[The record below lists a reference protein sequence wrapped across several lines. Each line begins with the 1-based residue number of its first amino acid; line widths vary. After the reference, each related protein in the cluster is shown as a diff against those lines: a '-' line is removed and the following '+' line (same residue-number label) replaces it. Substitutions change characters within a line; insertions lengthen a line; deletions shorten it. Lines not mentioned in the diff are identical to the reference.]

1 MRALKKINYV
11 LAAFAALL
19 LCFGIVA
26 AAMPRASAAAAAP
39 EIKPLVWYEFDDPDN
54 MGKDSMGNFDLTP
67 VIGQYTDPAT
77 EELVTCLTQQSD
89 TDGSKYAQFVSNRGE
104 DGQLSSKIGANLYAP
119 RLGASAYDFS
129 DLISGSF
136 SVEITFRRD
145 NMNMIGN
152 HYVLACG
159 KYNNAFQIT
168 PWKDGIE
175 IQINHFDDAE
185 GADDTEKQS
194 WMEKNTIVVPWD
206 TNEWTTLLVSAD
218 AETNTV
224 NIYINGE
231 LKATRTVKHVEM
243 TKKSEDYAFS
253 IGAQCNING
262 GSQEGYSTVDIKDC
276 KVFDCALSAA
286 NAQQLYKGETAT
298 YEGDYIDSVA
308 ELDTEALDLFVTDV
322 NTVDNIMNNVLPKTM
337 NVTLNT
343 GVTIPANVW
352 WIDRGE
358 GQLYG
363 YIQSDYA
370 NVKQLS
376 VSAEYGYTVRFD
388 YDESAVAVTGI
399 KLDGQAY
406 TPGTEISEGRHTVS
420 FTITVLEGCELNDVY
435 YYEISQFPL
444 EDGGSDYSVTINNGG
459 CIIIDAGET
468 EYTVTYYDG
477 EEKLFTSTY
486 TVSGSEEAKTYEKE
500 GYTFDGWYLDAGLT
514 QKFTGFDRDN
524 PTDLTLYA
532 KTTQNATG
540 GGDVDGGRGGCSGT
554 VTAVS
559 LAAGLPV
566 LAGACVCLVLARK
579 KRS

>member
-1 MRALKKINYV
+1 MKAKKIIAAACGVCMLFTVAACGGRGGETGGGGTTPTDTQTYSSYEQYTGGTHIYNYTETGRYIV
-11 LAAFAALL
+11 SGGTSEYTIVYPAGVSGDIVTATTELSNWIENATGVDI
-19 LCFGIVA
+19 GITTDEGLSYTSSSKYISLGDTAVA
-26 AAMPRASAAAAAP
+26 AAAEVALDEDVDVGFSGFQIKTKGESVFVLGETGSGVLFGTYELLYRLIGFVTYSGD
-39 EIKPLVWYEFDDPDN
+39 EIYYESKTQVPL
-54 MGKDSMGNFDLTP
+54 
-67 VIGQYTDPAT
+67 
-77 EELVTCLTQQSD
+77 
-89 TDGSKYAQFVSNRGE
+89 
-104 DGQLSSKIGANLYAP
+104 
-119 RLGASAYDFS
+119 YDF
-129 DLISGSF
+129 D
-136 SVEITFRRD
+136 ITDIPDFEYRVTAY
-145 NMNMIGN
+145 G
-152 HYVLACG
+152 LST
-159 KYNNAFQIT
+159 YN
-168 PWKDGIE
+168 
-175 IQINHFDDAE
+175 
-185 GADDTEKQS
+185 
-194 WMEKNTIVVPWD
+194 
-206 TNEWTTLLVSAD
+206 
-218 AETNTV
+218 
-224 NIYINGE
+224 
-231 LKATRTVKHVEM
+231 
-243 TKKSEDYAFS
+243 
-253 IGAQCNING
+253 
-262 GSQEGYSTVDIKDC
+262 
-276 KVFDCALSAA
+276 AA
-286 NAQQLYKGETAT
+286 
-298 YEGDYIDSVA
+298 
-308 ELDTEALDLFVTDV
+308 LDTEALDLFVTDV

-406 TPGTEISEGRHTVS
+406 TPGTEIEAGRHTVS

-540 GGDVDGGRGGCSGT
+540 GGDDGGRGGCSGT

-559 LAAGLPV
+559 LAVGLPV

>member
-1 MRALKKINYV
+1 
-11 LAAFAALL
+11 
-19 LCFGIVA
+19 
-26 AAMPRASAAAAAP
+26 
-39 EIKPLVWYEFDDPDN
+39 
-54 MGKDSMGNFDLTP
+54 
-67 VIGQYTDPAT
+67 
-77 EELVTCLTQQSD
+77 
-89 TDGSKYAQFVSNRGE
+89 
-104 DGQLSSKIGANLYAP
+104 
-119 RLGASAYDFS
+119 
-129 DLISGSF
+129 
-136 SVEITFRRD
+136 
-145 NMNMIGN
+145 MNMIGN

-185 GADDTEKQS
+185 GADDTAKQT

-206 TNEWTTLLVSAD
+206 TNAWTTLLVSAD

-253 IGAQCNING
+253 IGSQCNING

-286 NAQQLYKGETAT
+286 NAEQLYKGETAT
-298 YEGDYIDSVA
+298 YDGDYIDSVA
-308 ELDTEALDLFVTDV
+308 ALDTEALDLFVTDV

-444 EDGGSDYSVTINNGG
+444 EDDGSDYSVTINNGG